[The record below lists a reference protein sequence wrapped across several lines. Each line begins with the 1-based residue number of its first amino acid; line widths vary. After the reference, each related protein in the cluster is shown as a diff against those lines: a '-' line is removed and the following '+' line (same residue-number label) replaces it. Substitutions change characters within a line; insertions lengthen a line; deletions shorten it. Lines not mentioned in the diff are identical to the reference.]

1 MPGYFFMNRGSW
13 QMAFDV
19 VRGSAG
25 QNPFHDLRKNR
36 GKELVLRTCPVGKR

>member
-1 MPGYFFMNRGSW
+1 MV
-13 QMAFDV
+13 FDV